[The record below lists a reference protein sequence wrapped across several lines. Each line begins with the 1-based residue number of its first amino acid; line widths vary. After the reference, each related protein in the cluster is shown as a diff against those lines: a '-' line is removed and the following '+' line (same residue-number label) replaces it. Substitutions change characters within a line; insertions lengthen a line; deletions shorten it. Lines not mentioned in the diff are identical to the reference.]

1 MGLIRY
7 ILIGVLIYLA
17 GMLVRRLL
25 RGFMQTADDSGKTGG
40 DDTGVETVRCAH
52 CGLFLPKTQAV
63 LSEQDYY
70 CSKAH
75 SQAGPGNT

>member
-17 GMLVRRLL
+17 GMLARRLL
-25 RGFMQTADDSGKTGG
+25 RGFMQTADDSGNTGG
-40 DDTGVETVRCAH
+40 SDTGVETVRCAN

-63 LSEQDYY
+63 LSGQNFY
-70 CSKAH
+70 CSREH
-75 SQAGPGNT
+75 SQAGPEDT